1 MPGILL
7 ATHGGESA
15 DGAVRVAA
23 SLSKRLGVALSA
35 VCVIE
40 PRVTIDAGAGVPYM
54 GIPDDAGEVERELL
68 AATNTQLTRYGI
80 ATPVRLLLGS
90 AATEIA
96 AAARTMNAELIVL
109 GIGPH
114 GLLDRALG
122 HETALQLVQTA
133 STPVL
138 AVAAHANT
146 APRHVL
152 AAVDFSPT
160 SFLSVRT
167 VARWL
172 DTGDTLHL
180 VHVVQPPRDADRA
193 RADETSVSASLARAL
208 NAMVLD
214 LSLRDGVTVRTTV
227 AIGEPA
233 QLLIDLADQ
242 EDADLIALGSHGYG
256 IWKRL
261 TLGSVASKVVRVST
275 RSTLVTPI
283 GCLGA
288 PQRIEPAGSERA
300 AEWASDVSASTPRGV
315 R

>member
-7 ATHGGESA
+7 ATHGGSSA
-15 DGAVRVAA
+15 DGAARVAA
-23 SLSKRLGVALSA
+23 SLSKRLGVALRA
-35 VCVIE
+35 VCVVE

-54 GIPDDAGEVERELL
+54 GIPDDAGEIERELL

-133 STPVL
+133 ATPVL
-138 AVAAHANT
+138 AVAENAIT

-172 DTGDTLHL
+172 EAGDTLHL

-193 RADETSVSASLARAL
+193 GADETSVSGSLATAL
-208 NAMVLD
+208 NAIVLD
-214 LSLRDGVTVRTTV
+214 LALRDGVTVRTTV
-227 AIGEPA
+227 AVGEPA

-288 PQRIEPAGSERA
+288 PQRLEPTVSQGSA
-300 AEWASDVSASTPRGV
+300 DWSSGVTASTSRGV
-315 R
+315 T

>member
-23 SLSKRLGVALSA
+23 SLSKRLGAPLTA
-35 VCVIE
+35 VCVVE

-54 GIPDDAGEVERELL
+54 GLPDDAGEMERELL
-68 AATNTQLTRYGI
+68 AATSTQLGRFGI

-90 AATEIA
+90 AAPEIA

-138 AVAAHANT
+138 AVAAGAIT

-160 SFLSVRT
+160 SFVSVRT

-172 DTGDTLHL
+172 DAGDTLHL
-180 VHVVQPPRDADRA
+180 VHAVQPPRDADRA
-193 RADETSVSASLARAL
+193 RADETSVSASLAKS
-208 NAMVLD
+208 LD
-214 LSLRDGVTVRTTV
+214 AIARDLALRDGVTLRSTV

-233 QLLIDLADQ
+233 QVLIDLADQ
-242 EDADLIALGSHGYG
+242 EDADLVALGSHGYG

-261 TLGSVASKVVRVST
+261 TLGSVASKIVRLST

-288 PQRIEPAGSERA
+288 PQAVQP
-300 AEWASDVSASTPRGV
+300 SASQRAVDWSKGVPASTRGAG
-315 R
+315 

>member
-1 MPGILL
+1 MSGILL
-7 ATHGGESA
+7 ATHGGASA

-23 SLSKRLGVALSA
+23 SLSSRLGAALTT

-68 AATNTQLTRYGI
+68 AATSTQLTRYGI
-80 ATPVRLLLGS
+80 ATPVRLLLG
-90 AATEIA
+90 AAAPEIA

-138 AVAAHANT
+138 AVAANAIA

-160 SFLSVRT
+160 SSLSVRT

-172 DTGDTLHL
+172 DAGDTLHL
-180 VHVVQPPRDADRA
+180 VHVVEPPRDADRA
-193 RADETSVSASLARAL
+193 RADVTSVPASLAKAL
-208 NAMVLD
+208 DAIARD
-214 LSLRDGVTVRTTV
+214 LELRDGVTVRTTV
-227 AIGEPA
+227 AVGEPA
-233 QLLIDLADQ
+233 HRLIDLA
-242 EDADLIALGSHGYG
+242 EREGADLITLGSHGYG
-256 IWKRL
+256 LWKRL
-261 TLGSVASKVVRVST
+261 TLGSVASKVVRLST
-275 RSTLVTPI
+275 RSTLVAPI

-288 PQRIEPAGSERA
+288 PQRSEPT
-300 AEWASDVSASTPRGV
+300 ASARPADWSNGVTASTSRGD

>member
-23 SLSKRLGVALSA
+23 SLAKRLGAPLTA

-54 GIPDDAGEVERELL
+54 GIPDDAREIERELL
-68 AATNTQLTRYGI
+68 AATGTQLTRYGI
-80 ATPVRLLLGS
+80 ATSVRLLLGS

-96 AAARTMNAELIVL
+96 SAARTINAELIVL

-122 HETALQLVQTA
+122 HETALQLVQIA

-138 AVAAHANT
+138 AVATDAVT

-172 DTGDTLHL
+172 DIGDTLHL
-180 VHVVQPPRDADRA
+180 VHAVQPPRDADRA
-193 RADETSVSASLARAL
+193 RADETTVSASLAKAL
-208 NAMVLD
+208 NAIVLD
-214 LSLRDGVTVRTTV
+214 LPLREGVTVRTTV
-227 AIGEPA
+227 AVGEPA
-233 QLLIDLADQ
+233 QILLDLADR

-261 TLGSVASKVVRVST
+261 TLGSVASKVMRVST

-283 GCLGA
+283 SCLGA
-288 PQRIEPAGSERA
+288 LQRVEAAGAERPEAWTGDA
-300 AEWASDVSASTPRGV
+300 AASIARGA

>member
-23 SLSKRLGVALSA
+23 SLSTRLGATLTV

-40 PRVTIDAGAGVPYM
+40 PRVTIDAGAGVPYL

-68 AATNTQLTRYGI
+68 AATTTQLARYGI

-90 AATEIA
+90 AAPEIA
-96 AAARTMNAELIVL
+96 AAARTMNAELLVL

-138 AVAAHANT
+138 AVAASAIT

-160 SFLSVRT
+160 SVLSVRT

-172 DTGDTLHL
+172 DAGDTLHL
-180 VHVVQPPRDADRA
+180 VHVVQPPRDADRV
-193 RADETSVSASLARAL
+193 RADETSVSASLAKS
-208 NAMVLD
+208 LD
-214 LSLRDGVTVRTTV
+214 AVVRDLALRDGVTVRSTV

-233 QLLIDLADQ
+233 QLLLDLAEE

-261 TLGSVASKVVRVST
+261 TLGSVASKIVRVST

-288 PQRIEPAGSERA
+288 PQRIEPAAPERA
-300 AEWASDVSASTPRGV
+300 AARPRDVAGTTSGGIR
-315 R
+315 